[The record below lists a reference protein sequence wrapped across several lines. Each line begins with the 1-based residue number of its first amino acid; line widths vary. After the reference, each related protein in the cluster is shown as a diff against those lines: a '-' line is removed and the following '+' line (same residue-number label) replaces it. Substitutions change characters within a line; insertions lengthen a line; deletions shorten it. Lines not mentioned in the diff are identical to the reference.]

1 MNGKIEDLIFKKPTI
16 LFSQKG
22 LWTIKINNDDFKIDS
37 KDTFSVPLNT
47 KLSISVENIEDCY
60 LNCVSKI

>member
-1 MNGKIEDLIFKKPTI
+1 MNGKIEDITFTEPTI

-22 LWTIKINNDDFKIDS
+22 LWKIKIGKDDFKINS

-47 KLSISVENIEDCY
+47 KLSISVENTQDCY